1 MCARQKFR
9 THMMP
14 NKKKSTSFVDA
25 MAIVAVLGQ
34 RQPRKRTGRTVRSE
48 SRELVPTRIS

>member
-1 MCARQKFR
+1 MCARKKFR

-14 NKKKSTSFVDA
+14 KNKKSTSFVDA
-25 MAIVAVLGQ
+25 MASVAVLGR